1 MIYYRHQKPLLASLE
16 SSIARLLA
24 LLIASACLVGLAEA
38 QTLVPSVDPQVSRRV
53 ITPDKTD
60 RIVVRRGQT
69 ITVKMPGIIE
79 RLDGGGFTVNP
90 ENEGNFLLSPYAGRE
105 FFSVEPLK
113 DGASNN
119 INVIVGGQVYSIVFE
134 ESHKA
139 QGLLNVVYSFPP
151 PIKREDL
158 QKPPQPKP
166 VSTARLL
173 SLFDKVKAY
182 KVLKDQR
189 PELVESLRTTTP
201 YSVTSHNLYDVTLRS
216 VFRDDSLDTLV
227 FEIELKTK
235 SQAAL
240 GYDPESFQVRVG
252 DAVFFQSCAD
262 ATGRIEPKA
271 RNVAWFAITGDGFG
285 GRNNLDVFNN
295 FEISMIPTG
304 SATAEPILDTTP
316 LDYSEPPN
324 LPVPATP
331 TPTPEPV
338 PTPKPSWLDKVFPAA
353 LRPKEKPTPKPSPT
367 PKVTPK
373 TASIPKPKP
382 TPKATPKPTPTPEA
396 TPKAT
401 PAPEEEASPVVKKAA
416 GATPAP
422 TPQQNENK
430 PKKGSARK
438 ERSQASPPVVAMY
451 PTVSIPSPSPISL
464 PPTAQRKHA
473 EKSPTKTEEA
483 PPDRPIGTI
492 SEDGQAIMLDVP
504 SAASEPSPTPK
515 QPANTKPLDDQI
527 TVHIE

>member
-1 MIYYRHQKPLLASLE
+1 M
-16 SSIARLLA
+16 
-24 LLIASACLVGLAEA
+24 
-38 QTLVPSVDPQVSRRV
+38 PSVDPQVSRRV
-53 ITPDKTD
+53 ITPDRTD

-113 DGASNN
+113 EGASNN

-182 KVLKDQR
+182 KILKDQR

-201 YSVTSHNLYDVTLRS
+201 YSVTTHNLYDVTLRS
-216 VFRDDSLDTLV
+216 VYRDDSLDTLV

-262 ATGRIEPKA
+262 ATGRIEPRA

-304 SATAEPILDTTP
+304 SATADPILDTTP
-316 LDYSEPPN
+316 SDYGVPPN

-331 TPTPEPV
+331 TPTPEPAA
-338 PTPKPSWLDKVFPAA
+338 TPKPSWLDKVLPAA
-353 LRPKEKPTPKPSPT
+353 LRPKPSPT
-367 PKVTPK
+367 PKATP
-373 TASIPKPKP
+373 TPKP
-382 TPKATPKPTPTPEA
+382 TPKATPKPTPKPTPTPKATPQATPKPTPTPEA
-396 TPKAT
+396 TPQAT
-401 PAPEEEASPVVKKAA
+401 PAVMKVAE
-416 GATPAP
+416 TPTP
-422 TPQQNENK
+422 TPQQ
-430 PKKGSARK
+430 KKESASK
-438 ERSQASPPVVAMY
+438 KSSKNSPPVVAMY
-451 PTVSIPSPSPISL
+451 PTVSIPSPTPIALPSPI
-464 PPTAQRKHA
+464 AQKKHA
-473 EKSPTKTEEA
+473 AKSPTKEEDA
-483 PPDRPIGTI
+483 PPVRPIGTI
-492 SEDGQAIMLDVP
+492 SEDGQATMLDVP
-504 SAASEPSPTPK
+504 SAASEASPPPK
-515 QPANTKPLDDQI
+515 PPANTKSLDDQI